1 MFCEYCKN
9 EINNFDTKKM
19 FYLYEKVIADLQG
32 QGILHHNFYM
42 KLKNKL
48 KQRYG
53 RIFEHKIRLKK
64 ANEKIKKCA
73 TNDSFVAH
81 LCHKVRNLCHKSEA
95 IYYINVPQS
104 EGREKKYHIEALVRE
119 KAGFRDHSSC
129 FKQRERNNG

>member
-9 EINNFDTKKM
+9 EINNFDTKKL
-19 FYLYEKVIADLQG
+19 FYLYEKVIAGIQG

-73 TNDSFVAH
+73 TNDPFVAH
-81 LCHKVRNLCHKSEA
+81 LCHKVGNLCHKSGA
-95 IYYINVPQS
+95 VYYINVPHFGGGEKMCHIGALVGEKAEFWGHSTTLNQ
-104 EGREKKYHIEALVRE
+104 REK
-119 KAGFRDHSSC
+119 
-129 FKQRERNNG
+129 